1 MNNLQYYSMFREL
14 LHKLF
19 FTCFLKCYLC
29 VIHYLCRKKASK
41 VKENN
46 NWAYYQEKRT
56 FNNTPNLLLSH
67 TIKKTKI
74 SGQSFGITAIIA
86 FLHFLPLF
94 ISYFVIQ
101 FLQCKLSSRT
111 PQSSPLPFDSFP
123 LLSYVSPLVS
133 FLLSFLEVFLYDSSE
148 FPSLQK
154 QEWRG

>member
-1 MNNLQYYSMFREL
+1 MFREL

-19 FTCFLKCYLC
+19 LTCFLKCYLC

-67 TIKKTKI
+67 TIKKKTKI

>member
-1 MNNLQYYSMFREL
+1 MFREL

-29 VIHYLCRKKASK
+29 VIHYFCRKKASK

-67 TIKKTKI
+67 TIKKKTKI